1 MTDIREY
8 KLKNLLLDKEYY
20 MFQIYLE
27 LKLFGTWTTDWQI
40 KINETNKN
48 IIELIKETKIT
59 EKEYIEISSNVKELC
74 LKYE

>member
-1 MTDIREY
+1 MTDVRKC
-8 KLKNLLLDKEYY
+8 KLKSLLLYKEYY

-27 LKLFGTWTTDWQI
+27 LKLFGTWATDWQI

-74 LKYE
+74 LKD